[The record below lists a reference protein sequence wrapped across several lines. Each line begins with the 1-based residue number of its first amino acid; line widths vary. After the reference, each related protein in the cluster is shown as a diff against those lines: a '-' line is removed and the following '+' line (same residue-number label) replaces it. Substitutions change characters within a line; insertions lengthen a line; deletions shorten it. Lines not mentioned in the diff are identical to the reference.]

1 MLFGQLVCY
10 GCQRIL
16 TYPLG
21 AVSCRC
27 RLCDRVNA
35 AENLQI
41 RCTTCGQELHA
52 PINTLALLCP
62 CCGTVTDIPEE
73 LLPPLPSCVD
83 LGGGEGTEKVIYVS
97 HPTLP
102 PRPRPNGEANM
113 NAASLLGS
121 RRPSTHL
128 RGEGRR
134 RSASFARRRFSR
146 QEREGTAAQGN
157 KEETI
162 VDADADGAR
171 EAGGAHSAD
180 GKRRDTIGPISP
192 DQAYVSSAVSE
203 SSRRAQRVA
212 PSRLAPTV
220 MIATRIL

>member
-21 AVSCRC
+21 AISCRC
-27 RLCDRVNA
+27 RLCNRVNA
-35 AENLQI
+35 AQNLQVK
-41 RCTTCGQELHA
+41 CSTCRQVLHA

-83 LGGGEGTEKVIYVS
+83 LGDGEGTEKAIYVS

-102 PRPRPNGEANM
+102 PRPRLNGEANM
-113 NAASLLGS
+113 NGPTLTGS
-121 RRPSTHL
+121 RRPSTHFMD
-128 RGEGRR
+128 ERR
-134 RSASFARRRFSR
+134 RSASHARRRFSR
-146 QEREGTAAQGN
+146 REREGAATQGN
-157 KEETI
+157 PEEAV
-162 VDADADGAR
+162 VDVNADGAL
-171 EAGGAHSAD
+171 EAERAHKAD
-180 GKRRDTIGPISP
+180 GKRTGTIAPMAP

-203 SSRRAQRVA
+203 PSRRAQRVA

-220 MIATRIL
+220 MIGTRIL